1 MKKHFIKNS
10 TTNHHEPSRK
20 ATRFRITGSWCSRG
34 SWSNKNNIVLGIII
48 SLLIIVT
55 AAALGSTNISLV
67 ETFNILLHKIFR
79 IPLAENITPQNVLI
93 VWQLRLPR
101 VLLAFLVGG
110 SLAMSG
116 AVCQSILRN
125 PLASPYIL
133 GVSSGASLGAGI
145 IIISGIT
152 FPILGS
158 FSLPLTGFVFG
169 LLTVFF
175 VATFSSRIDKSMSS
189 NTIILCGM
197 VLSLFLNAILTT
209 LSAVFSDDLRRIALW
224 QMGSFAMRGWSYVG
238 LLIPFFC
245 LGTIGIFLYT
255 KEMDILSFGDD
266 QAKSAGVET
275 GALRKKLLALCAV
288 LTGASVA
295 LSGVI
300 GFVDLIAP
308 HAARRIIGSRHIHL
322 IPLSFILG
330 GSLMVCTDLVA
341 RTVISPSELP
351 VGAITALIGAPFFAW
366 VYFRKRG
373 SHGGTGDTE

>member
-1 MKKHFIKNS
+1 MKK
-10 TTNHHEPSRK
+10 
-20 ATRFRITGSWCSRG
+20 
-34 SWSNKNNIVLGIII
+34 NKILIGLII
-48 SLLIIVT
+48 SILVIIT
-55 AAALGSTNISLV
+55 ASSLGSSNISFGDTV
-67 ETFNILLHKIFR
+67 QITLHKIFR
-79 IPLAENITPQNVLI
+79 LPLSENVDPRNISI
-93 VWQLRLPR
+93 VWLLRLPR

-145 IIISGIT
+145 IIVSGLT
-152 FPILGS
+152 LPFLGG
-158 FSLPLTGFVFG
+158 FSLPLTGFIFG

-175 VATFSSRIDKSMSS
+175 VAAFSSRIDRSMSS

-224 QMGSFAMRGWSYVG
+224 QMGSFAMRGWDYIWLLLPF
-238 LLIPFFC
+238 LLI
-245 LGTIGIFLYT
+245 GTAGIFFHT

-266 QAKSAGVET
+266 AAKSAGVET
-275 GALRKKLLALCAV
+275 GVLRKKLLALCAV
-288 LTGASVA
+288 LTGAAVA

-308 HAARRIIGSRHIHL
+308 HAARRIIGSRHKYL
-322 IPLSFILG
+322 IPMSFILG

-351 VGAITALIGAPFFAW
+351 VGAITALIGAPFFVW
-366 VYFRKRG
+366 VYFRRRKQ
-373 SHGGTGDTE
+373 

>member
-1 MKKHFIKNS
+1 MKKKTNNF
-10 TTNHHEPSRK
+10 TTNHTNNTNIKLDFEAEVRDGLWLK
-20 ATRFRITGSWCSRG
+20 
-34 SWSNKNNIVLGIII
+34 KNIII
-48 SLLIIVT
+48 FGSVISFIIILT
-55 AAALGSTNISLV
+55 AAALGSSAISFSD
-67 ETFNILLHKIFR
+67 TILITLHKIFKL
-79 IPLAENITPQNVLI
+79 PLSENIDAKNVSI
-93 VWQLRLPR
+93 VWLLRLPR

-110 SLAMSG
+110 GLAISG
-116 AVCQSILRN
+116 AVCQSVLRN

-152 FPILGS
+152 LPLLGG

-169 LLTVFF
+169 LATVFF
-175 VATFSSRIDKSMSS
+175 VAAFSSRIDKSMSN

-197 VLSLFLNAILTT
+197 VLSLFLNALLTT

-224 QMGSFAMRGWSYVG
+224 QMGSFAMRGWSYIW
-238 LLIPFFC
+238 LLLPF
-245 LGTIGIFLYT
+245 LIIGMAGILFYT
-255 KEMDILSFGDD
+255 REMDILSFGDEA
-266 QAKSAGVET
+266 AKSAGVET

-288 LTGASVA
+288 LTGAAVA

-308 HAARRIIGSRHIHL
+308 HAARRIIGSRHRHL
-322 IPLSFILG
+322 IPMSFILG
-330 GSLMVCTDLVA
+330 GSLMVCADLVA

-366 VYFRKRG
+366 VYFRRRRV
-373 SHGGTGDTE
+373 